1 MDLAHAAPGRVPSS
15 AHPHL
20 EGAGSLEPGWL
31 LSAQVNPEESGG
43 NGYPHSEHLQVVE
56 GHLVLVIWAGKGMSS
71 LPAQPKMVTTVRRSG
86 RETDRWGQQCG
97 SMLQCSAVLPY

>member
-1 MDLAHAAPGRVPSS
+1 MDLAHAAPGWVPSS

-43 NGYPHSEHLQVVE
+43 NGYSHPEHL
-56 GHLVLVIWAGKGMSS
+56 
-71 LPAQPKMVTTVRRSG
+71 
-86 RETDRWGQQCG
+86 
-97 SMLQCSAVLPY
+97 